1 MDSSDKTPPKQHAHH
16 YSYFT
21 LQEFNAIAT
30 IFLEYYEDGKYS
42 DEGIA
47 EGESTAGQRKTL
59 KHQFKDHILG
69 DSKYIKEH
77 NGEHKKWSRYTGC
90 LLKALLESDTM
101 RVIEKNRK
109 IKLLNKKLNEEIK
122 MREQTIQVRVNEAT
136 QFVMNDARANADEE
150 LREKADRYQGHFKK
164 YQDTIAKYAEENKS
178 LNKLLD
184 TAVSRE
190 AFEESTSTVLA
201 QKLEIEELRKK
212 LKKKREKQEEKLS
225 EEEEKEDEK
234 KKAEKKAKKAKKK
247 ELQELMDS
255 LNISDSSDD
264 ESSSSDED

>member
-30 IFLEYYEDGKYS
+30 IFLEYYEEGKYS
-42 DEGIA
+42 DEGVA

-69 DSKYIKEH
+69 DSKYIKSH
-77 NGEHKKWSRYTGC
+77 DGEHKKWSRYTGC

-150 LREKADRYQGHFKK
+150 LRERADRIEGRFKK
-164 YQDTIAKYAEENKS
+164 YQEIQNKYQKENEM
-178 LNKLLD
+178 LRQELA
-184 TAVSRE
+184 TCVSRE
-190 AFEESTSTVLA
+190 TFEEATTTMLS
-201 QKLEIEELRKK
+201 QKLEIDK
-212 LKKKREKQEEKLS
+212 LKG
-225 EEEEKEDEK
+225 
-234 KKAEKKAKKAKKK
+234 KKK
-247 ELQELMDS
+247 ELTPEEKKLLQIQKAKEKLKELMES
-255 LNISDSSDD
+255 ANIY
-264 ESSSSDED
+264 ESSSSDEE